1 MPPNRPKKSTG
12 WRLAAGLTI
21 FGACF
26 LVLAIIIY
34 TETASERSR
43 LGPLIEDNRQLREE
57 LATAEGLL
65 EQTRKSLS
73 DKSGKLES
81 STSELEK
88 ARMARLE
95 LEREK
100 MNRLLQIE
108 ERAEQVKR
116 VRSRIAELPEL
127 EASSIFIQDHE
138 LVIRLP
144 NEVLFAPAEAAIR
157 EQGKE
162 MLSRIIGVLVGE
174 FEGLSLRVE
183 GHTDNIPIGEA
194 IKEQFPSNWH
204 LSASRAAA
212 AAVLIEESG
221 WPDPDTIE
229 VVGRGPSQPI
239 ASNETEEGKARNRR
253 IDLVITMADPTPDDA

>member
-21 FGACF
+21 FAICF
-26 LVLAIIIY
+26 LLLSILIY

-43 LGPLIEDNRQLREE
+43 LGPLTEDNRQLREE
-57 LATAEGLL
+57 LTTAEGLL
-65 EQTRKSLS
+65 QQTRKSLS
-73 DKSGKLES
+73 EQSGKLQS

-88 ARMARLE
+88 ARQARLE

-100 MNRLLQIE
+100 MNRLVRIE
-108 ERAEQVKR
+108 EKAEQVKR
-116 VRSRIAELPEL
+116 VRARIAELPEL
-127 EASSIFIQDHE
+127 EASSIFIQEDE

-144 NEVLFAPAEAAIR
+144 NEVLFAPAEATIR
-157 EQGKE
+157 DQGKVL
-162 MLSRIIGVLVGE
+162 LSKIVGVLIGE

-183 GHTDNIPIGEA
+183 GHTDNVAIGEA
-194 IKEQFPSNWH
+194 IQEKFPSNWH
-204 LSASRAAA
+204 LSAARASA

-221 WPDPDTIE
+221 WSDADSME
-229 VVGRGPSQPI
+229 VVGRGESQPI

-253 IDLVITMADPTPDDA
+253 IDLFITMDGPTPD